1 MFKKTGQVL
10 TEGQTLLEGQ
20 ILPDYDSIWAF
31 GFNLENPDIT
41 SVIKADRICKDYGL
55 DPISAGSVLGAC
67 AELKSRM
74 INANGLE
81 FLLSK
86 IGEGS
91 KLGNGARRY
100 LSSLGRT
107 DLSMDV
113 KGLELGG
120 FDPRGIRGQA
130 LAYATSS
137 HGGDY
142 LTAFMVG
149 PEVLG
154 KPVGLNRLSLK
165 GKAGILQVFENL
177 TAVLDSF
184 VFCPYSGFALGEE
197 LGSALLL
204 SAAGMEISP
213 AELLRIGERT
223 YNLERMYNLKAGF
236 TRKEDTLPERLFEN
250 NGGNEGYGIP
260 RQEFEAALQEY
271 YHYRGWNEEG
281 VPRPEKLKE
290 LGINF

>member
-1 MFKKTGQVL
+1 
-10 TEGQTLLEGQ
+10 
-20 ILPDYDSIWAF
+20 
-31 GFNLENPDIT
+31 
-41 SVIKADRICKDYGL
+41 
-55 DPISAGSVLGAC
+55 
-67 AELKSRM
+67 
-74 INANGLE
+74 
-81 FLLSK
+81 
-86 IGEGS
+86 
-91 KLGNGARRY
+91 
-100 LSSLGRT
+100 
-107 DLSMDV
+107 MDV

-154 KPVGLNRLSLK
+154 KPVSLNRLSLK

-184 VFCPYSGFALGEE
+184 VFCPYSGFALNEE

-204 SAAGMEISP
+204 SAAGMDISP
-213 AELLRIGERT
+213 AELLKIGERI
-223 YNLERMYNLKAGF
+223 YNLERTYNLKAGF
-236 TRKEDTLPERLFEN
+236 TRKDDILPERLFEN
-250 NGGNEGYGIP
+250 EGDKEGYGLP

-271 YHYRGWNEEG
+271 YHYRRWNEEG
-281 VPRPEKLKE
+281 VPKPEKLKE
-290 LGINF
+290 LGISF